1 MMRFLIPHLHNSPS
15 NKFQDNEAEVEE
27 PSALLIFRLFNNS
40 GTIRVAFSWKQP
52 IQAITAIA
60 TGRSQTS
67 CISLINLNLHNYI
80 GTYIHYIKI
89 GDSHLVSDCFYIYKW
104 LGIKKIGVIFKMTNE
119 NVRLDSSFFSYK
131 NTTTFYTCNP
141 FFQLFSLFYILS
153 YQSDNLTS
161 TKNRLS
167 NTNPPESPSKMT
179 KKNVRFH

>member
-1 MMRFLIPHLHNSPS
+1 MNYSPDSRQQARDIFFNRSKDKSSLHIKTMMRFLIPHLHNSPS

-27 PSALLIFRLFNNS
+27 PSALLVFRLFNNS

-119 NVRLDSSFFSYK
+119 NVRFNSSQKYAYFLNLQFFS
-131 NTTTFYTCNP
+131 
-141 FFQLFSLFYILS
+141 
-153 YQSDNLTS
+153 
-161 TKNRLS
+161 
-167 NTNPPESPSKMT
+167 
-179 KKNVRFH
+179 